1 MKVYQDFL
9 ELTNRVIFNPSNI
22 HYVMDLLKDNLPTCF
37 HQGITYYNI
46 PCSFDIET
54 SSFYSDT
61 GEKVAIMYEWTFGIN
76 GLVIIGRTWKQFILM
91 MKYICNYLETDVK
104 HRLVCYIH
112 NLGYEFQFMRRYFE
126 WHKIFALE
134 ERRPIYALTEEGI
147 EFRCSYL
154 LSGYSLAKLGENLL
168 KYKVHKMVGDL
179 DYNLIRHSRTK
190 LTDKEIQYCI
200 NDVLVVMNYIQEKLE
215 TESKICYIP
224 KTNTGY
230 VRNYCRN
237 YCFYEY
243 GVDRKKSH
251 KKQRY
256 INFMKTLTLSV
267 PEYKQ
272 LKRAFSGGYT
282 HASVFYSGKEV
293 SDVTSVDFTSSYPAV
308 MIAEQFP
315 MSSSEEIEITSKE
328 EFYRNLKYYCC
339 LFDVHFEGL
348 EATFLY
354 DNYISESHGDNKKGV
369 ISNNGRVVSAES
381 IDLTIT
387 EQDFLIIMRTYK
399 WRTMS
404 VGNFRRYHK
413 GYLPKDLIKA
423 VLRLYQ
429 NKTELKGVDGK
440 EIEYL
445 RSKGMLNSTF
455 GMAVTDIARD
465 IILYDIEWD
474 HKAPDFEEVLDK
486 YNRSNSRFLFYPW
499 GVWITAYARRN
510 LWTGILECK
519 EDYIYSDTD
528 SIKLRNYEKHKDY
541 IEKYNT
547 IITNQL
553 EKTLDNLH
561 ISKDKLHP
569 KTIKGIEKPIG
580 VWDFDGHYKRA
591 KFLGAKRYMVEY
603 DDGKVSLTVSGLNK
617 KVAIPYLQQ
626 KYGDK
631 IFENFDKHLYVP
643 REYTGSNTHT
653 YIDNERI
660 GIITDYL
667 GKEYNYKEE
676 TSVHIEG
683 SEYTLSLTK
692 EYTDYILQVQE
703 GL

>member
-1 MKVYQDFL
+1 MEYQNFLQSTMKGKIYH
-9 ELTNRVIFNPSNI
+9 PSNI
-22 HYVMDLLKDNLPTCF
+22 HYILEHLGELPTC
-37 HQGITYYNI
+37 HHMGITYYNI
-46 PCSFDIET
+46 SCSFDIES
-54 SSFYSDT
+54 SSFYNND
-61 GEKVAIMYEWTFGIN
+61 EKVAIMYEWTFGIN

-91 MKYICNYLETDVK
+91 MKLISNYLQTDPK

-112 NLGYEFQFMRRYFE
+112 NLSYEFAFFRRYFE
-126 WHKIFALE
+126 WNKVFALE
-134 ERRPIYALTEEGI
+134 ERRPIYALTDSGI

-168 KYKVHKMVGDL
+168 KYKVKKMVGDL

-243 GVDRKKSH
+243 GKSRKKSH

-256 INFMKTLTLSV
+256 INLMSTMKLVV

-272 LKRAFSGGYT
+272 LKRAFAGGFT
-282 HASVFYSGKEV
+282 HASVFFSGKVVE
-293 SDVTSVDFTSSYPAV
+293 DVTSVDFTSSYPAV

-328 EFYRNLKYYCC
+328 DFYHNLKYYCC

-348 EATFLY
+348 ESKFLY
-354 DNYISESHGDNKKGV
+354 ENYISESHCFNKKG
-369 ISNNGRVVSAES
+369 IITNNGRVVSADS

-399 WRTMS
+399 WKVLK

-423 VLRLYQ
+423 ILRLYE
-429 NKTELKGVDGK
+429 NKTTLKGIEEK
-440 EIEYL
+440 IIEYM

-455 GMAVTDIARD
+455 GMCVTDIARD
-465 IILYDIEWD
+465 EILYDVEWD
-474 HKAPDFEEVLDK
+474 HKAPDLKEVLDK
-486 YNRSNSRFLFYPW
+486 YNKSNSRFLFYPW
-499 GVWITAYARRN
+499 GVWVTAYARRN

-528 SIKLRNYEKHKDY
+528 SIKLRNYDKHKEY
-541 IEKYNT
+541 FEKYNT

-553 EKTLDNLH
+553 HKTIENLH
-561 ISKDKLHP
+561 LNEEKLHP

-580 VWDFDGHYKRA
+580 VWDYDGHYKRF
-591 KFLGAKRYMVEY
+591 KTLGAKRYMVEY
-603 DDGKVSLTVSGLNK
+603 DDGKISLTVSGLNK
-617 KVAIPYLQQ
+617 KTAIPYLKQ
-626 KYGDK
+626 KYGDN
-631 IFENFDKHLYVP
+631 IFEGFDKHLYVP

-653 YIDNERI
+653 YIDNERT
-660 GIITDYL
+660 GTIIDYL

-703 GL
+703 GLY

>member
-1 MKVYQDFL
+1 MEYQDFL
-9 ELTNRVIFNPSNI
+9 QLTMKGKIYRPSNI
-22 HYVMDLLKDNLPTCF
+22 HYVLDHLGELPTC
-37 HQGITYYNI
+37 HHMGITYYNI

-54 SSFYSDT
+54 SSFYNND
-61 GEKVAIMYEWTFGIN
+61 EKVAIMYEWTFGIN

-91 MKYICNYLETDVK
+91 MKVISNYLATDPK

-126 WHKIFALE
+126 WYKIFALE
-134 ERRPIYALTEEGI
+134 ERRPIYALTEDGI

-168 KYKVHKMVGDL
+168 KYKVKKMVGDL

-190 LTDKEIQYCI
+190 LTDKELQYCI

-243 GVDRKKSH
+243 GKSRKKSH

-256 INFMKTLTLSV
+256 INLMSTMKLVV

-272 LKRAFSGGYT
+272 LKRAFAGGFT
-282 HASVFYSGKEV
+282 HASVFFSGKVVE
-293 SDVTSVDFTSSYPAV
+293 DVTSVDFTSSYPAV

-328 EFYRNLKYYCC
+328 DFYHNLKYYCC

-348 EATFLY
+348 ESTFLY
-354 DNYISESHGDNKKGV
+354 ENYISESHCFNKKG
-369 ISNNGRVVSAES
+369 IITNNGRIVSADS

-399 WRTMS
+399 WKVLK

-413 GYLPKDLIKA
+413 GYMPKDLIKA
-423 VLRLYQ
+423 ILRLYE
-429 NKTELKGVDGK
+429 NKTTLKGIDEK
-440 EIEYL
+440 IIEYM

-455 GMAVTDIARD
+455 GMCVTDIARD
-465 IILYDIEWD
+465 EILYDIEWD
-474 HKAPDFEEVLDK
+474 HKAPELQEVLDK
-486 YNRSNSRFLFYPW
+486 YNKSNSRFLFYPW
-499 GVWITAYARRN
+499 GVWVTAYARRN

-528 SIKLRNYEKHKDY
+528 SIKLRNYEKHKEYFD
-541 IEKYNT
+541 KYNT

-553 EKTLDNLH
+553 HKTIENLH
-561 ISKDKLHP
+561 LNEEKLHP

-580 VWDFDGHYKRA
+580 VWDYDGHYKRF
-591 KFLGAKRYMVEY
+591 KTLGAKRYMVEY

-617 KVAIPYLQQ
+617 KTAIPYLKQ
-626 KYGDK
+626 KYGDN
-631 IFENFDKHLYVP
+631 IFEGFDKHLYVP

-653 YIDNERI
+653 YIDNERT
-660 GIITDYL
+660 GTIIDYL
-667 GKEYNYKEE
+667 GNEYNYKEE

-683 SEYTLSLTK
+683 SEYTLSLSK

>member
-1 MKVYQDFL
+1 MEFQDFL
-9 ELTNRVIFNPSNI
+9 QSTMKGKIYHPSNI
-22 HYVMDLLKDNLPTCF
+22 HYVLDHLGELPTC
-37 HQGITYYNI
+37 HHMGITYYNI

-54 SSFYSDT
+54 SSFYNND
-61 GEKVAIMYEWTFGIN
+61 EKVAIMYEWTFGIN

-91 MKYICNYLETDVK
+91 MKYICNYLETDPK

-134 ERRPIYALTEEGI
+134 ERRPIYCLTSDGI

-168 KYKVHKMVGDL
+168 KYKVKKMVGDL

-190 LTDKEIQYCI
+190 LTDKELQYCI

-243 GVDRKKSH
+243 GKSRKKSH

-256 INFMKTLTLSV
+256 INLMSTMKLV
-267 PEYKQ
+267 VDEYKQ
-272 LKRAFSGGYT
+272 LKRAFSGGFT
-282 HASVFYSGKEV
+282 HASVFFSGKVVE
-293 SDVTSVDFTSSYPAV
+293 DVTSVDFTSSYPAV

-328 EFYRNLKYYCC
+328 DFYHNLKYYCC
-339 LFDVHFEGL
+339 LFDCHFEGL
-348 EATFLY
+348 ESTFLY
-354 DNYISESHGDNKKGV
+354 ENYISESHGFNKKG
-369 ISNNGRVVSAES
+369 IITNNGRIVSADS

-399 WRTMS
+399 WKVLK

-423 VLRLYQ
+423 ILRLYE
-429 NKTELKGVDGK
+429 NKTTLKGIDEK
-440 EIEYL
+440 IIEYM

-455 GMAVTDIARD
+455 GMCVTDIARD
-465 IILYDIEWD
+465 EILYDKEWNK
-474 HKAPDFEEVLDK
+474 KAPELKEVLDK
-486 YNRSNSRFLFYPW
+486 YNKSNSRFLFYPW
-499 GVWITAYARRN
+499 GVWVTAYARRN

-528 SIKLRNYEKHKDY
+528 SIKLRNYEKHKEYFD
-541 IEKYNT
+541 KYNT

-553 EKTLDNLH
+553 HKTIDFLH
-561 ISKDKLHP
+561 LNEEKLHP

-580 VWDFDGHYKRA
+580 VWDYDGHYKRF
-591 KFLGAKRYMVEY
+591 KTLGAKRYMVEY
-603 DDGKVSLTVSGLNK
+603 DDGKISLTVSGLNK
-617 KVAIPYLQQ
+617 KTAIPYLQQ
-626 KYGDK
+626 KYGDN
-631 IFENFDKHLYVP
+631 IFEGFDKHLYVP

-653 YIDNERI
+653 YIDNERT
-660 GIITDYL
+660 GTIIDYL

-683 SEYTLSLTK
+683 SEYTLSLSK

-703 GL
+703 GQ

>member
-1 MKVYQDFL
+1 MEYQDFL
-9 ELTNRVIFNPSNI
+9 QSTMKGKIYHPSNI
-22 HYVMDLLKDNLPTCF
+22 HYVLNHLGELPTC
-37 HQGITYYNI
+37 HHMGITYYNI

-54 SSFYSDT
+54 SSFYNND
-61 GEKVAIMYEWTFGIN
+61 EKVAIMYEWTFGIN

-91 MKYICNYLETDVK
+91 MKYICNYLETDPK

-112 NLGYEFQFMRRYFE
+112 NLGYEFQFMRRFFE

-134 ERRPIYALTEEGI
+134 ERRPIYALTEDGI

-168 KYKVHKMVGDL
+168 KYKVKKMVGDL

-190 LTDKEIQYCI
+190 LTDKELQYCI

-243 GVDRKKSH
+243 GKSRKKSH

-256 INFMKTLTLSV
+256 INLMSTMKLSV
-267 PEYKQ
+267 DEYKQ
-272 LKRAFSGGYT
+272 LKRAFSGGFT
-282 HASVFYSGKEV
+282 HASVFFSGKVVE
-293 SDVTSVDFTSSYPAV
+293 DVTSVDFTSSYPAV

-328 EFYRNLKYYCC
+328 DFYHNLKYYCC

-348 EATFLY
+348 ESSFLY
-354 DNYISESHGDNKKGV
+354 ENYISESHCFNKKG
-369 ISNNGRVVSAES
+369 IITNNGRIVSADS

-399 WRTMS
+399 WKVLK

-423 VLRLYQ
+423 ILRLYE
-429 NKTELKGVDGK
+429 NKTTLKGIEEK
-440 EIEYL
+440 IIEYM

-455 GMAVTDIARD
+455 GMCVTDIARD
-465 IILYDIEWD
+465 EILYDKEWNK
-474 HKAPDFEEVLDK
+474 KAPELKEVLDK
-486 YNRSNSRFLFYPW
+486 YNKSNSRFLFYPW
-499 GVWITAYARRN
+499 GVWVTAYARRN

-528 SIKLRNYEKHKDY
+528 SIKLRNYEKHKEYFD
-541 IEKYNT
+541 KYNT

-553 EKTLDNLH
+553 HKTIENLH
-561 ISKDKLHP
+561 LNEEKLHP

-580 VWDFDGHYKRA
+580 VWDYDGHYKRF
-591 KFLGAKRYMVEY
+591 KTLGAKRYMVEY
-603 DDGKVSLTVSGLNK
+603 DDGKISLTVSGLNK
-617 KVAIPYLQQ
+617 KTAIPYLKQ
-626 KYGDK
+626 KYGDN
-631 IFENFDKHLYVP
+631 IFEGFDKHLYVP

-653 YIDNERI
+653 YIDNERT
-660 GIITDYL
+660 GTIIDYL

-683 SEYTLSLTK
+683 SEYTLSLSK

-703 GL
+703 GQ